1 MVKPPER
8 SRDDPRPPS
17 AAAPRDGRRLP
28 HDGDAGLD
36 PYLQL
41 VLALIDANDWRELEF
56 RTGIRLDAEGKGTG
70 ASLLVG
76 RTGRTASGGPLVAGG
91 PREGRSRRSARLFQ
105 IDRSRHPNPEY
116 VTARIALDPGNP
128 ALIFD
133 GKGRTLREQLGI
145 VLDPANS
152 VVDHLELA
160 VSHQPCL
167 EESLQ
172 HIGLPID
179 RTFKGKVLKGHG
191 VIVGI
196 IDDGCAF
203 AHRHFLSDAGRA
215 GWGTRILSLWDQSQK
230 PTPADTGNGW
240 TIPADFK
247 YGRELRKAAID
258 PVINANVS
266 ATGAIAEDAV
276 YEYFRYAPGAP
287 DDLSTH
293 GTHVMDIAAG
303 NGNSLMGWEG
313 VAPEADI
320 VFVQLPPVDIL
331 NPGPALS
338 KAIAD
343 GMAYIFSEAKSS
355 NRPAV
360 VNLSMGGNHGPHD
373 ESWHWARLIDHML
386 TDPNRAVVVAAGNGF
401 EQDTHAGGILLP
413 GQKAR
418 LPWIVKPEDPTS
430 NDVEVWYNRDAA
442 LDLALTAPDG
452 LTHYGPYG
460 SGTSTTPLKRPGDG
474 KTIGHIAHGKSASDK
489 RALITLRPTQDA
501 PPGSVGAPA
510 PAGSWTITLHN
521 TGSKD
526 ARFDA
531 WIQRDD
537 VGKLGGRRQQSRFGS
552 GFAYPGCTICDYAAG
567 KRTISVGAFNVGTQ
581 EVSRYSACG
590 PTRARP
596 ARPGRMKPDIC
607 APAEENA
614 AGGGILSAS
623 SRQAQPYAHERH
635 QRGGAPCRG
644 ARGAD
649 PRVRQQLRCD
659 EVDRR
664 PDPRR
669 HSRGRKEGRVAAK
682 SPPGR
687 RRPRADQAAGR
698 VRRPRR
704 RGQDRLPCH
713 DGSALLTPAPP
724 AVGGAHRV
732 RPPPAGF
739 TSRPALL
746 PTAIPGPISGPGSL
760 R

>member
-8 SRDDPRPPS
+8 SRDDRRPPS
-17 AAAPRDGRRLP
+17 AAAPRDGRRRP

-41 VLALIDANDWRELEF
+41 VLALIDASDWRELAF
-56 RTGIRLDAEGKGTG
+56 RTGIRLDAKAKEAVHLYLLAGLGDRRQEVRSLQADLEKVGLDVPPVYFKLTES
-70 ASLLVG
+70 ASE
-76 RTGRTASGGPLVAGG
+76 P
-91 PREGRSRRSARLFQ
+91 Q
-105 IDRSRHPNPEY
+105 Y

-128 ALIFD
+128 ALIFE

-145 VLDPANS
+145 ILDPANS

-179 RTFKGKVLKGHG
+179 RKFKGKVLKGHG

-203 AHRHFLSDAGRA
+203 AHRHFLSDAGGG
-215 GWGTRILSLWDQSQK
+215 GWGTRILSLWDQSQT
-230 PTPADTGNGW
+230 PTPADTGKGW
-240 TIPADFK
+240 TIPADLK

-343 GMAYIFSEAKSS
+343 GMAYIFNEAKSS

-373 ESWHWARLIDHML
+373 ESWHWAKLIDVML
-386 TDPNRAVVVAAGNGF
+386 RDPSRAVVVAAGNGF
-401 EQDTHAGGILLP
+401 EQDTHAGGILFP

-442 LDLALTAPDG
+442 LDIALTAPDG

-474 KTIGHIAHGKSASDK
+474 KTIGQIAHGTSASDK
-489 RALITLRPTQDA
+489 CALITLRPTQDA
-501 PPGSVGAPA
+501 LPGSAGAPA

-590 PTRARP
+590 PTRVRP
-596 ARPGRMKPDIC
+596 SKPGRMKPDIC

-623 SRQAQPYAHERH
+623 SRQAQPTRMNGTSAAAPHVAGLVALILEYANSY
-635 QRGGAPCRG
+635 A
-644 ARGAD
+644 ATKLTAD
-649 PRVRQQLRCD
+649 QIRD
-659 EVDRR
+659 AI
-664 PDPRR
+664 
-669 HSRGRKEGRVAAK
+669 VAAGK
-682 SPPGR
+682 KG
-687 RRPRADQAAGR
+687 
-698 VRRPRR
+698 
-704 RGQDRLPCH
+704 
-713 DGSALLTPAPP
+713 
-724 AVGGAHRV
+724 
-732 RPPPAGF
+732 
-739 TSRPALL
+739 ALL
-746 PTAIPGPISGPGSL
+746 PNRHQVADVHVPIKQQAVFGDLVGGGKIDFL
-760 R
+760 ATMNLLF